1 MVKSKCLAPYQCDN
15 DTLLSP
21 ELTVSC
27 RGDLE
32 VEKDAF
38 GIQAS
43 EFQGDR
49 GYADFLFSLTDNPF
63 LFRGGEVRSTRDFID
78 SATQTAK
85 VILVFFTPDSGLTSV
100 LTWTSEFM
108 ENAAAEGS
116 VTLQHYE
123 MLEGS
128 ELSSYLAVQ
137 IIVLFFVVLIVIDS
151 LNDITQMVVC
161 VCVCVCVCVHTHTC
175 MYVYLHNHA
184 YIHACARIKTLT
196 HSLSHAHNAPTHTG
210 PHISEVTRTTR
221 FECLPQSRHGSGR
234 LCQYNRVCSDE
245 NPHENCLRQ

>member
-21 ELTVSC
+21 ELTISC
-27 RGDLE
+27 RGDIE
-32 VEKDAF
+32 VEKEAF
-38 GIQAS
+38 GINVS
-43 EFQGDR
+43 RFQGDR

-78 SATQTAK
+78 SSTQTAK
-85 VILVFFTPDSGLTSV
+85 VILVFFTPDSGMTSV

-116 VTLQHYE
+116 FTLQHYE

-151 LNDITQMVVC
+151 LNDITQMVVF
-161 VCVCVCVCVHTHTC
+161 VCVCVHTHTC
-175 MYVYLHNHA
+175 MYIYLDNHV
-184 YIHACARIKTLT
+184 YIHACARIKTLPR
-196 HSLSHAHNAPTHTG
+196 SLSH
-210 PHISEVTRTTR
+210 TRTQCTNSHR
-221 FECLPQSRHGSGR
+221 SAHIRSHE
-234 LCQYNRVCSDE
+234 D
-245 NPHENCLRQ
+245 NPI

>member
-15 DTLLSP
+15 YTLLSP

-27 RGDLE
+27 RGELE
-32 VEKDAF
+32 VEKEAF

-116 VTLQHYE
+116 IILQHYE

-151 LNDITQMVVC
+151 LNDIRQMVVC
-161 VCVCVCVCVHTHTC
+161 VCVYIHTRVRIYTYTIMHTYMHAHAQEHTH
-175 MYVYLHNHA
+175 
-184 YIHACARIKTLT
+184 T
-196 HSLSHAHNAPTHTG
+196 HSLSHSQNTNMHRSS
-210 PHISEVTRTTR
+210 HIESQENKLMRV
-221 FECLPQSRHGSGR
+221 LASNSSQIWPPVPVQLR
-234 LCQYNRVCSDE
+234 L
-245 NPHENCLRQ
+245 

>member
-161 VCVCVCVCVHTHTC
+161 VCVCVCVCTYSHVYVCILTQSRIHTC
-175 MYVYLHNHA
+175 M
-184 YIHACARIKTLT
+184 RT
-196 HSLSHAHNAPTHTG
+196 HKNTHPLSLSRTQCTNTHRSS
-210 PHISEVTRTTR
+210 HIRSHE
-221 FECLPQSRHGSGR
+221 
-234 LCQYNRVCSDE
+234 D
-245 NPHENCLRQ
+245 NPI